1 MFEHNT
7 SLQIYEYI
15 NNLVKYNGCSK
26 QSVIYFQQKEHL
38 LLIRKKKGNIY
49 RGSGSH
55 IPHKLRAIK
64 SQKPN
69 IGIYDYR
76 TINY

>member
-1 MFEHNT
+1 MLQAKRYIFSAEGAFT
-7 SLQIYEYI
+7 SYQ
-15 NNLVKYNGCSK
+15 
-26 QSVIYFQQKEHL
+26 
-38 LLIRKKKGNIY
+38 KKKKKEIFIEEVVVTF
-49 RGSGSH
+49 H
-55 IPHKLRAIK
+55 TRAIK

>member
-1 MFEHNT
+1 MSEHNT
-7 SLQIYEYI
+7 SLQIYKYRS
-15 NNLVKYNGCSK
+15 NLVKYNGCSK

-38 LLIRKKKGNIY
+38 LLIRKKKKEIFIEEVVVTF
-49 RGSGSH
+49 H
-55 IPHKLRAIK
+55 TRAIK
-64 SQKPN
+64 NQKPN